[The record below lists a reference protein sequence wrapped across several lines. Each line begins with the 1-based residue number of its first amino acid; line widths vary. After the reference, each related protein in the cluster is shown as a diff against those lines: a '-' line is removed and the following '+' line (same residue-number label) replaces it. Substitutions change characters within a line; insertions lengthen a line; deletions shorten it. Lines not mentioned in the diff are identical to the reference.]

1 MAPKIL
7 NTVWFFFKSCLVYM
21 MTMSPLVTSHNNLV
35 YRITSGYQTLGGGS
49 WRQQTAR
56 QIARLA
62 GCCCWRGPVGRGP
75 GPLFD
80 VFFFSFFFQV
90 DWIGPNPLS
99 ASSSDDDPRH
109 LYKGA
114 CCHHVVSPRKH
125 NSAAHAPPKRGR
137 RVFASRRDVLPSIIY
152 SHEIECWV

>member
-7 NTVWFFFKSCLVYM
+7 NTVFIFQKLFGIYDDDEPASHKSQQPSV
-21 MTMSPLVTSHNNLV
+21 PDNL
-35 YRITSGYQTLGGGS
+35 RLPDTRGGS

-75 GPLFD
+75 GPFD

-114 CCHHVVSPRKH
+114 CCHHVVSPRKGNTIQQH
-125 NSAAHAPPKRGR
+125 THHQKEGEESSPRGETCCL
-137 RVFASRRDVLPSIIY
+137 A
-152 SHEIECWV
+152 